1 MVTGT
6 RNTILESHV
15 DDGVKQWVTA
25 HVEAALERV
34 KIDMRAIVTEALQSH
49 NGRTGEVVR
58 SDGAGTSRGPQ
69 SPQFTRMTKIEF
81 PKFGG

>member
-6 RNTILESHV
+6 RNTTLEPHV

-58 SDGAGTSRGPQ
+58 VQVPAGVHNHHS
-69 SPQFTRMTKIEF
+69 SLE
-81 PKFGG
+81 